1 MPCLNRGRRGA
12 SDDQGQVVVPLHKFP
27 PVGTPLSTSP
37 PMLLLREFWLYAHSA
52 LRLSPKPVLLRAVF
66 PITLP
71 RGPAA
76 IPSPWFP
83 EAVFPTTVQPFDTL
97 IPSSPLLLAMLLRT
111 MQSLPARKPTVLP

>member
-1 MPCLNRGRRGA
+1 MPRLDSGRRGA
-12 SDDQGQVVVPLHKFP
+12 SGNQGQLMVPLHTFP

-37 PMLLLREFWLYAHSA
+37 IMLLLREFWLYAHAA
-52 LRLSPKPVLLRAVF
+52 LRLSPKPLLLRAVF

-97 IPSSPLLLAMLLRT
+97 IPS
-111 MQSLPARKPTVLP
+111 